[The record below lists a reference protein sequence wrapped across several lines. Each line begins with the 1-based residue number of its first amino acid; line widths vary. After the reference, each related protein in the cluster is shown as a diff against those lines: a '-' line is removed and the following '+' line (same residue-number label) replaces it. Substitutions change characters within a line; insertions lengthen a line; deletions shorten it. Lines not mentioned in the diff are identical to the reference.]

1 MKHGAKLDAIV
12 TDLVLQPMEE
22 KLETAETEVGHQT
35 EDITVASSTC
45 EPQLSVHA
53 KFLLTDRLN
62 AIFVVM
68 RGSNFKSVIPD
79 HDKLEHQHFPPLRLG
94 GLSAGAVIPRK
105 LLPHLTTKL
114 FRWRLSG
121 PPDRPTCSKK
131 VFWKKTRRQKKGS
144 PREKLQLVFD
154 MCDRNREGRVQ
165 RQEFCEFVKS
175 LNMAAGVK
183 IGQEVQDHVVE
194 SVLHRA
200 GVDPD
205 QEYLTYRV
213 FEAIFSQM
221 DDIRRPVGVHL
232 RGVNLRINLEE
243 TQSLNSFAVTADT
256 EDAFKKNSM
265 SLLLSNLESYR
276 QHIVVLFLF
285 FAGNA
290 LVFLER
296 FWTNKSEGEDDEQHH
311 FRHCAETD
319 SDVETA
325 SANNA
330 SIPSQHG
337 PS

>member
-1 MKHGAKLDAIV
+1 MDDIRRPVGVHLRGVNLRV
-12 TDLVLQPMEE
+12 NLEE
-22 KLETAETEVGHQT
+22 CVAPVGTAG
-35 EDITVASSTC
+35 
-45 EPQLSVHA
+45 P
-53 KFLLTDRLN
+53 
-62 AIFVVM
+62 
-68 RGSNFKSVIPD
+68 
-79 HDKLEHQHFPPLRLG
+79 
-94 GLSAGAVIPRK
+94 
-105 LLPHLTTKL
+105 PHLFQKSFL
-114 FRWRLSG
+114 EKNA
-121 PPDRPTCSKK
+121 PPKK
-131 VFWKKTRRQKKGS
+131 RSSPGKIGGRRS

-175 LNMAAGVK
+175 LNMAAGVI

-232 RGVNLRINLEE
+232 RGVNLRVNLEE

-265 SLLLSNLESYR
+265 SLLLSYLESYR

-325 SANNA
+325 SANNQA
-330 SIPSQHG
+330 FLVNMARHG
-337 PS
+337 ENRRQQILVKCQTR